1 MQSTSGQQVGIIILA
16 TVLLGVGVYDVFAAL
31 FMPPGSTISAIVLN
45 LAQRYPILPLLVGI
59 VLGHLFWP
67 Q

>member
-1 MQSTSGQQVGIIILA
+1 MNGTPAQRAGITLLAII
-16 TVLLGVGVYDVFAAL
+16 LLGVGVYDLIAAL
-31 FMPPGSTISAIVLN
+31 FMPPGSTISAILLD
-45 LAQRYPILPLLVGI
+45 LARKHPILPLLTGI

>member
-1 MQSTSGQQVGIIILA
+1 MQGAAGQRAGIIILA
-16 TVLLGVGVYDVFAAL
+16 TIVLGVGLYDVFAAL
-31 FMPPGSTISAIVLN
+31 FLPPDSTVSAIVLD
-45 LAQRYPILPLLVGI
+45 LAKRYPILPLLVGI